1 MDSVYTTAIQ
11 PIAKPSDTAVY
22 SPDKFKILINSLEVI
37 SPDNRIISFR
47 KKEFQLFLFLLAYK
61 NQVINKHTLLE
72 LIWNYDLYAKT
83 NTLEVH
89 ISNLRRKV
97 DREIPHLQIQT
108 VHGVGYRL
116 IDRQI
121 Q

>member
-1 MDSVYTTAIQ
+1 MEI
-11 PIAKPSDTAVY
+11 I
-22 SPDKFKILINSLEVI
+22 F
-37 SPDNRIISFR
+37 PDNRLISFR

-72 LIWNYDLYAKT
+72 LVWNYDIYAKT

-97 DREIPHLQIQT
+97 DREIPHLKIQT

-116 IDRQI
+116 IDRENPSI
-121 Q
+121 INSSNT